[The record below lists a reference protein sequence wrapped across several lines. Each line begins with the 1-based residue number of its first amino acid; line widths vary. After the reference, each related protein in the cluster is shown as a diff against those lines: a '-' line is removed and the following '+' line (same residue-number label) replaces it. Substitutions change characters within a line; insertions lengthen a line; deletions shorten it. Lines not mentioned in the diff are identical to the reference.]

1 MTGKDPLSSIYRL
14 FKAGVINAREL
25 ENRVFNYIS
34 ESRNREFGLFFRNRC
49 ERIDFLGEF
58 FPRLRRAI
66 ERYNSDWATFD
77 AYIATTLRYAY
88 REYRALAKR
97 QQILQCVGF
106 DESVREPETDA
117 AAPETADGDEP
128 QDEPQPD
135 PFRIGSPQHAL
146 IILLKSYYFVTD
158 GLIAKAAPAIGL
170 DADVLAGMVDRLH
183 GLRLKKEE
191 HRKRLANAV
200 HCQYYRNL
208 FYERRLAFQYKD
220 TEAYDRFSMRLD
232 RGRQRLERLRVRLRA
247 LRMEATNAEVA
258 ALLGIPKGTVDS
270 RVSLIKSRLSSNV
283 PMF

>member
-14 FKAGVINAREL
+14 FKAGIINAREL

-34 ESRNREFGLFFRNRC
+34 ESRSGEFGLYFRNRC

-88 REYRALAKR
+88 REYRALSKR
-97 QQILQCVGF
+97 QQVLQCVGF
-106 DESVREPETDA
+106 DESVRKPEADEFT
-117 AAPETADGDEP
+117 PEMADGAA
-128 QDEPQPD
+128 PQPD
-135 PFRIGSPQHAL
+135 SFRIGSPQHAL

-170 DADVLAGMVDRLH
+170 DAAVLSEMVDRLH

-191 HRKRLANAV
+191 GRKRLANAV

-208 FYERRLAFQYKD
+208 FYERRLAYQYKD
-220 TEAYDRFSMRLD
+220 SEAYHRFSRRLD

-270 RVSLIKSRLSSNV
+270 RVSLIKSKLSSDV